1 MSLSSF
7 QRAVVEMT
15 LAPRHAQ
22 RLINDDLRV
31 ADAYDLT
38 DREVRRLRGIVEQPG
53 MSVNCTI
60 ARGNRFEVIGDLFP
74 MTCVLLEPVLRELLE
89 ELWED
94 FPSGYQLAG
103 EDAAF
108 VSNVRQKI
116 AGGELRIEY
125 LDEIFTYEEICLQL
139 ARQMRNQADEDCEL
153 KSVIEFRHSPELL
166 LTPLSK
172 LEAPPPGL
180 PSGSY
185 RAGLVLRNMRFYV
198 EMLPE

>member
-1 MSLSSF
+1 
-7 QRAVVEMT
+7 
-15 LAPRHAQ
+15 
-22 RLINDDLRV
+22 
-31 ADAYDLT
+31 
-38 DREVRRLRGIVEQPG
+38 

-94 FPSGYQLAG
+94 FPSSYQFAG
-103 EDAAF
+103 EDDAF
-108 VSNVRQKI
+108 ASKVRQKM

-125 LDEIFTYEEICLQL
+125 LDEIFTYEAICLQL
-139 ARQMRNQADEDCEL
+139 ARQMTSQPDERYEL

-172 LEAPPPGL
+172 LQAPPPGL
-180 PSGSY
+180 PCGSY
-185 RAGLVLRNMRFYV
+185 RAGLILRNMRFHV
-198 EMLPE
+198 EMLSE